1 MEHYSSQSSGQP
13 SAQPPVQPSAQS
25 ASQLASQ
32 IATTIEQQIRPFVER
47 DGGSIAFHAFEDG
60 VVYVTMTGACSS
72 CAAVSITLKSGVER
86 TLRKAFR
93 EVKSVALWQ
102 Q

>member
-1 MEHYSSQSSGQP
+1 MEQRSTQ
-13 SAQPPVQPSAQS
+13 VSAQS
-25 ASQLASQ
+25 SVQSSPQSSPTLASQ
-32 IATTIEQQIRPFVER
+32 IAATIEQQIRPFVER
-47 DGGSIAFHAFEDG
+47 DGGSIAFHAFDDG

>member
-1 MEHYSSQSSGQP
+1 MLSMEQRSTQ
-13 SAQPPVQPSAQS
+13 VSAQS
-25 ASQLASQ
+25 SVQSSPQSSPTLASQ
-32 IATTIEQQIRPFVER
+32 IAATIEQQIRPFVER

-72 CAAVSITLKSGVER
+72 CVAVSITLKSGVER